1 MRRFSAA
8 YLSATREGMW
18 ADREALSDLSLSTC
32 HSALDVGA
40 GTGSLTQVLREE
52 TPGQVVAL
60 DADQTLL
67 STVPPPRVLGD
78 ATRLPV
84 CANSFELVICQALLI
99 NLADPTAAVSE
110 FVRATS
116 DRVAAVEP
124 DNSAVTV
131 ESSVETERELAKR
144 ARTHY
149 LRGTDVNPALGAV
162 DSLFADAGLQE
173 IRVHRYNHVLTVEPP
188 YTEQALES
196 ARRKASGA
204 GIESDRETLRDAG
217 LSADAVDSLRTEWRE
232 MGREVIAQMQTGEY
246 RRRETIP
253 FYVTS
258 GRLSVTRD

>member
-8 YLSATREGMW
+8 YLSATRDGMW
-18 ADREALSDLSLSTC
+18 ADRDALSDLSLSTC
-32 HSALDVGA
+32 QSALDVGA
-40 GTGSLTQVLREE
+40 GTGILTQVLREE

-60 DADQTLL
+60 DADYTLL
-67 STVPPPRVLGD
+67 STVPPPCVVGD

-84 CANSFELVICQALLI
+84 QSHSFELVICQALLI
-99 NLADPTAAVSE
+99 NLPDPASAVSE

-131 ESSVETERELAKR
+131 ESSVETEPTLAKK
-144 ARTHY
+144 ARNHY

-162 DSLFADAGLQE
+162 ESLFADAGLQE
-173 IRVHRYNHVLTVEPP
+173 IRVRRYDHVLTVEPP

-204 GIESDRETLRDAG
+204 GIESDRATLRAAG

-232 MGREVIAQMQTGEY
+232 MGREVVRQMQTGEY
-246 RRRETIP
+246 WRRETIP

-258 GRLSVTRD
+258 GRR